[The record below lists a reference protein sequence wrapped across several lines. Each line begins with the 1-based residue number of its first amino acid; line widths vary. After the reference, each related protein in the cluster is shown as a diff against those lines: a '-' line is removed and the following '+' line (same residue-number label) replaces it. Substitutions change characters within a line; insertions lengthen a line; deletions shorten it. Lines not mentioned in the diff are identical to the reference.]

1 MTQEHN
7 RPVFTV
13 ATDTDNKPYWDYISQ
28 HELRVQKCLKC
39 GKLHYPVSPICPHCM
54 GLESDWV
61 KLSGKG
67 KVASFVVVHRGR
79 SPLFPPN
86 APYVVA
92 IIETEEGIRMLS
104 NVVGCKPE
112 DVKMDMPVEL
122 VFQDFGPQLTVPRFK
137 PIA

>member
-1 MTQEHN
+1 MTQEHT

-13 ATDTDNKPYWDYISQ
+13 ATDLDNKPYWDYIRQ
-28 HELRVQKCLKC
+28 HELRVQKCLTC

-54 GLESDWV
+54 GLESDWA

-137 PIA
+137 PVS

>member
-1 MTQEHN
+1 MTQE
-7 RPVFTV
+7 RTKPVFTV
-13 ATDTDNKPYWDYISQ
+13 ATDTDNKPYWDYIRQ

-122 VFQDFGPQLTVPRFK
+122 VFQDFGPELTVPRFK